1 MRSSKPLHL
10 ADLDPERV
18 ADELTQEVYAR
29 ANRDLVLLGLSLTVP
44 APPPLPPTRTYLPGD
59 PDGDG
64 RAPAPKP
71 KPLSI
76 ATVLGQSK
84 LNKLARACVEWAK
97 SGKGK
102 PEEMA
107 GALRELRA
115 ALDGVEPGEAS
126 GRERD
131 LTTVAGVVL
140 VAAEARIALAEGRT
154 VEALEIAT
162 LASVD
167 ERSIRATVTAG
178 TLQPVGPGRPMRFA
192 ADLARQYLYA
202 RGVPGFAA
210 APAIATRVGPQ

>member
-1 MRSSKPLHL
+1 L
-10 ADLDPERV
+10 ADLDPERA

-29 ANRDLVLLGLSLTVP
+29 ACRDLVRLGLSLTVP

-59 PDGDG
+59 PAGD
-64 RAPAPKP
+64 RHQPAPAPAP

-84 LNKLARACVEWAK
+84 LNKVARACVEWAK

-102 PEEMA
+102 PEEMP

-126 GRERD
+126 GREWD
-131 LTTVAGVVL
+131 LTTAAGVVL

-192 ADLARQYLYA
+192 ADVARQYLYA

-210 APAIATRVGPQ
+210 AAPAGATRGGPQ

>member
-10 ADLDPERV
+10 ADLDPER
-18 ADELTQEVYAR
+18 AAEALTQGVYDR
-29 ANRDLVLLGLSLTVP
+29 AYRDLLRLGLSLTVP
-44 APPPLPPTRTYLPGD
+44 APPPGRSYLPGD
-59 PDGDG
+59 PAGD
-64 RAPAPKP
+64 RHQPAPAP

-84 LNKLARACVEWAK
+84 LNKVARACVEWAK

-102 PEEMA
+102 PDEMP

-126 GRERD
+126 GREWD

-154 VEALEIAT
+154 VEALAIAT

-178 TLQPVGPGRPMRFA
+178 TLPPVGPGRPMRFA
-192 ADLARQYLYA
+192 ADVARQYLYA

-210 APAIATRVGPQ
+210 APPRVGPQ